1 MSYYSEI
8 SGGYDKLH
16 GEEQARKAAIINDNI
31 ALVGRLLDIG
41 AGTGATTKLFEKNCE
56 CVALEPSIEMV
67 KKYSGL
73 KVVGR
78 AEELPFK
85 DKCFDSVVSLTALH
99 HANLE
104 RSFAEIKRVSR
115 PDAAVAVSFFKRA
128 KNFGFAQKLFAGF
141 RAIDAKFDW
150 IFLNK

>member
-1 MSYYSEI
+1 MGYYSEI
-8 SGGYDKLH
+8 SGGYDRLH
-16 GEEQARKAAIINDNI
+16 GAEQARKAAIINDNI
-31 ALVGRLLDIG
+31 KLEGLLLDIG
-41 AGTGATTKLFEKNCE
+41 AGTGAATGLFEENCE

-67 KKYSGL
+67 KQYSGL

-78 AEELPFK
+78 AEELPFR

-104 RSFAEIKRVSR
+104 RAFAEIERVSV
-115 PDAAVAVSFFKRA
+115 PGAVVAVSFFKRA
-128 KNFGFAQKLFAGF
+128 KNFVLAQKLFAGF

-150 IFLNK
+150 IFLSK